1 MTLLAALCAPVTP
14 FFSAATAEPVRI
26 VAFGDSLTA
35 GYNLSQSQAFPA
47 KLEAAL
53 KARGHDVRI
62 ANAGV
67 SGDTTTGGLARLDWS
82 IPQGTQ
88 AVILEL
94 GANDMLRGIS
104 PALTRKNLEQMVE
117 RLRARKIEVL
127 LAGMKAPP
135 NMGGEYTAAYD
146 AIYDEI
152 AKKHDL
158 VYYPFFLDGIIGEV
172 KLNLKDGM
180 HPSASGVDE
189 IVKRILP
196 TAEKLIDKVKRSG
209 KQ

>member
-1 MTLLAALCAPVTP
+1 M
-14 FFSAATAEPVRI
+14 RI
-26 VAFGDSLTA
+26 VAFGNSLTA
-35 GYNLSQSQAFPA
+35 GYNLNQSQAFPA
-47 KLEAAL
+47 KLEVAL
-53 KARGHDVRI
+53 KAKGHDVRI

-82 IPQGTQ
+82 IPPDTQ

-94 GANDMLRGIS
+94 GANDVLRGIA
-104 PALTRKNLEQMVE
+104 PAITRKNLEQMVA
-117 RLRARKIEVL
+117 RLRERKIEIL

-146 AIYDEI
+146 SIYDDI
-152 AKKHDL
+152 AKKNDL
-158 VYYPFFLDGIIGEV
+158 VYYPFFLDGIIGEM

-180 HPSASGVDE
+180 HPSAAGVDE

-196 TAEKLIDKVKRSG
+196 AAEKLIERVKQRSG

>member
-1 MTLLAALCAPVTP
+1 MASVFLSSDTM
-14 FFSAATAEPVRI
+14 AEPLRI

-47 KLEAAL
+47 RLEAGL
-53 KARGHDVRI
+53 KARGHDVHI
-62 ANAGV
+62 INAGV
-67 SGDTTTGGLARLDWS
+67 SGDTTSGGLARLDWS

-94 GANDMLRGIS
+94 GANDVLRGIP
-104 PALTRKNLEQMVE
+104 PAVTRKNLEQMVA
-117 RLRARKIEVL
+117 RLRDRKIEIL

-146 AIYDEI
+146 TIYDDI
-152 AKKHDL
+152 AKKNDL
-158 VYYPFFLDGIIGEV
+158 VYYPFFLDGIVGEV

-180 HPSASGVDE
+180 HPSAAGIDE

-196 TAEKLIDKVKRSG
+196 AAEKLIERVKQRSG

>member
-1 MTLLAALCAPVTP
+1 LLAGLWALSTP
-14 FFSAATAEPVRI
+14 FLSGAGAEPVRI

-35 GYNLSQSQAFPA
+35 GLNLSQSQTFPA

-53 KARGHDVRI
+53 KAKGYDVRI

-94 GANDMLRGIS
+94 GANDVLRGIS
-104 PALTRKNLEQMVE
+104 PAITRKNLEQMVD
-117 RLRARKIEVL
+117 RLRARKIEIL
-127 LAGMKAPP
+127 LAGIKAPP
-135 NMGGEYTAAYD
+135 NMGGEFTAAYD
-146 AIYDEI
+146 TFYDEI
-152 AKKHDL
+152 AKKNDL
-158 VYYPFFLDGIIGEV
+158 IYYPFFLEGIIGDV
-172 KLNLKDGM
+172 KLNLRDGM
-180 HPSASGVDE
+180 HPSAAGVDE

-196 TAEKLIDKVKRSG
+196 TAEKLIERVKQRSG
-209 KQ
+209 K

>member
-1 MTLLAALCAPVTP
+1 MLTGLWAFGGPLSSFAG
-14 FFSAATAEPVRI
+14 AEPVRI

-35 GYNLSQSQAFPA
+35 GFNLSQSQAFPA

-53 KARGHDVRI
+53 KARGHNVSI
-62 ANAGV
+62 TNAGV
-67 SGDTTTGGLARLDWS
+67 SGDTTSGGLARLDWS
-82 IPQGTQ
+82 IPQDTQ

-94 GANDMLRGIS
+94 GANDVLRGIP

-117 RLRARKIEVL
+117 RLRARKIEIL

-152 AKKHDL
+152 AKKNEL
-158 VYYPFFLDGIIGEV
+158 VYYPFFLDGIIGQA

-180 HPSASGVDE
+180 HPSVAGVDE

-196 TAEKLIDKVKRSG
+196 TAEKLIERVKQRSG
-209 KQ
+209 K